1 MLKKAGIVV
10 AAAAA
15 GLLAV
20 SPLAFAGEGHHHG
33 DGHGHGHST
42 VNVDKNAGSQGI
54 VNVSGNSL
62 NAPIQACNNDVP
74 VQVLSIAQ
82 VPVKDLTGALTGAVG
97 ILGKADATSVVKAD
111 NSRHCGDNSGS
122 VNNRAKVG

>member
-33 DGHGHGHST
+33 DGDGHST

-82 VPVKDLTGALTGAVG
+82 VPVKDVTGALTGAVG
-97 ILGKADATSVVKAD
+97 ILGKAKADSVVKAD
-111 NSRHCGDNSGS
+111 NSRSCGDNSGS
-122 VNNRAKVG
+122 VNNKAVVK